1 MPLLPE
7 NTDVQG
13 ALGPVAHT
21 PELNQG
27 PAPAALDV
35 LAEAG
40 RQTYLG
46 TAYDRMMNPR
56 PVGKVDPGFDPIAS
70 VPRGYELY
78 ADHFV
83 NDSTPEQV
91 AYTRQ
96 RIDQELQ
103 SRKTIAR
110 AGGWGVAAELGSGL
124 VDPVNLAAMSMVPEL
139 GASRIANAIRLAT
152 VNAGTTYAQETLLGG
167 LYELRTPQ
175 ESLLNVGTSAVFGGL
190 IGAAIRPRVPAGD
203 LAALRRR
210 FEAGEPVGP
219 APTIV
224 DDQAHVPPPPD
235 SAAAEE
241 AARIRG
247 AAEQLRQTKLPL
259 EPAAGAEAPAEA
271 PGAAAAAEAPQVP
284 SRAAGVAELARALP
298 EGERG
303 PFAPEL
309 DRLDYPNFGLE
320 EPPKPLPA
328 GHELLTERHLD
339 NSPARVQMRE
349 GLVDERFQG
358 VTPVPEGQKPIAIVM
373 GGGGA
378 SGKGTVLKMLEAQ
391 GQVPKNAVHLDPDV
405 FKTGNAKKGL
415 NGIPEYHQIVAA
427 GDSRAAAVTHDE
439 SSLLY
444 KAALEKAV
452 KGRYNVVLDR
462 TLGNPSKVLHPEKG
476 ELKALRDAGYEVHLI
491 GVTVPAEE
499 AIPRMVKR
507 ANGPEKRYVP
517 IDQALEAHK
526 GFSQGFERYTEF
538 ADRARLFDNNVP
550 KGTAPR
556 LIASRDTAAGKP
568 LEVHDQAAY
577 NQFVKKGELNAKAT
591 TIREISGGGRPG
603 QAGPAERAAIAGPVE
618 RANLPGSGEAG
629 PGGEGRAGASQP
641 EPGAGGVPGPRV
653 EPDPVAAARASLE
666 SKLLGGPHAVAT
678 PTGRK
683 VDVRARLVELA
694 DLMTSDHPEFP
705 QELQPRQRGERKAL
719 QAQVIQIAQKL
730 DPELLGH
737 NPLASDGAPVVS
749 PAIARAGVEVSD
761 PRTTTA
767 AALDREFANRDDAY
781 WRIEETP
788 QGSKF
793 KDSEFSGT
801 QCTGYA
807 CAVLQKLGKSRVK
820 VFGFHDTDNPS
831 SAIAQAAGGHDFAL
845 VDGRFIVD
853 PWLGEGFATPMDAK
867 SGEPLPQ
874 RTVFDLEAPGDRK
887 LIEELYGDRA
897 KWKDM
902 TERVAERAP
911 PSHVVESGNGRVM
924 ALKHAYEN
932 VPESAARYRAWLE
945 RQGAPIEGMK
955 QPVLVRERVTPMDMN
970 ERRAFTLEANQRS
983 QAAFS
988 PVEQARAD
996 ARSLDASMMSKLRG
1010 GDLTT
1015 AQNAPFVREFADRL
1029 PPSERTELVNADGT
1043 VSQAGVRRVQAAI
1056 LAKAYGGTPAADLT
1070 LARMLEHS
1078 DSDIRSALNALQD
1091 AAPQFAKLR
1100 QAIED
1105 GKIDARYDVA
1115 PAIVQAVE
1123 DVAKLRAEGMTLKE
1137 HLASADMFSPKTLA
1151 TRAFYDSAGTRL
1163 AGREKAAAALIK
1175 YADGAL
1181 HERLDQASLFTDAPA
1196 SPAQIMREATAPTP
1210 ADMFGFRTA
1219 ALKRVEATM
1228 AATPAELPPA
1238 DGTGAPFV
1246 SSPSGES
1253 TVGAATSAGGA
1264 RLTPMEEMTVA
1275 RGARSL
1281 VAGPG
1286 RVAPGARLLT
1296 SPSLKV
1302 RQLLENLTNLG
1313 EVLQKNERGVANA
1326 IPIERLLWRHE
1337 GTWQQGMDNVGKLFR
1352 QYRERLAGQS
1362 YRIFPPAAE
1371 GALDRREFEQA
1382 IVSAMR
1388 RGDKH
1393 AIPEVAQAA
1402 ADTRRIVFQPLYDRA
1417 VKLGLVPKDAQLFAE
1432 SYMTRQ
1438 YDAVKINAN
1447 RRDWHLRLRNYFI
1460 SEGVDAAEAD
1470 SIAHQATRNVLGSE
1484 RGTMDWRMFADQNG
1498 VERIPLTGRLKGRT
1512 LAVPDTVLEPYLNND
1527 LPHLTHSYIRS
1538 LAPEV
1543 EMADRFS
1550 GEALREIQARHAEGQ
1565 ARLDAMTGGEQG
1577 IGEQAAGAEAQALRQ
1592 NMRNEAQSAAS
1603 AARQLAGPIQ
1613 EIKDEYSVLI
1623 QRKLVEGDNAGAVE
1637 LSNRMDADVRDIS
1650 AIRDRL
1656 YGVFGQP
1663 KDPGSFAVRAG
1674 RLLRQ
1679 NNVLRL
1685 LGAATLAHI
1694 PDFAN
1699 MVTRYGLPQ
1708 TFSVVA
1714 KLATSMEAISAA
1726 RAEAHRLGAALDMA
1740 MNTISVLGD
1749 FGSHSQYAEQRIGAK
1764 LTRAFTIATGETP
1777 LVTLVQNVASVIG
1790 QNEILHA
1797 AEKVAAGQAID
1808 RHLAIR
1814 MAQAGL
1820 DDAML
1825 QRIAREAA
1833 THGREING
1841 LRFGSSDAWKDQEA
1855 ALALETAILKD
1866 AHGMTLR
1873 PSAGDTPLLMSSEM
1887 GKLLLQFKTFAFA
1900 ANRTVINPMMQGLA
1914 RGDPRAAAGIMTLLV
1929 GGTTSYM
1936 AKQAAAGQPIEFD
1949 NPGRFALEVL
1959 DKSNLMGWTSEAVFP
1974 ALWQFGFK
1982 DLSRWSDRDPI
1993 ETLLGPSVG
2002 TVTSTLAR
2010 RLPAKFT
2017 GDQEEPGDTF
2027 NRADLHF
2034 LRRTFWPGQNVW
2046 WWRRGVNDLED
2057 RIADTFDLPGTS
2069 NAERAQMRSQ

>member
-7 NTDVQG
+7 NSDVQG
-13 ALGPVAHT
+13 SLGPVART
-21 PELNQG
+21 PELNQE
-27 PAPAALDV
+27 PTPAALDV

-46 TAYDRMMNPR
+46 TAWDRMMNPR

-70 VPRGYELY
+70 IPKGYELY

-91 AYTRQ
+91 GYTRS

-110 AGGWGVAAELGSGL
+110 AGGWGVAAELGTGL
-124 VDPVNLAAMSMVPEL
+124 VDPVNLAAMAMVPEL
-139 GASRIANAIRLAT
+139 GASRIANAVRLAA

-175 ESLLNVGTSAVFGGL
+175 ESLLNVGTSAIFGGL

-203 LAALRRR
+203 LAALRQRL
-210 FEAGEPVGP
+210 EAGQPVGP
-219 APTIV
+219 SPGLV
-224 DDQAHVPPPPD
+224 DAEAHVPPPPD

-241 AARIRG
+241 AARIRD

-259 EPAAGAEAPAEA
+259 EGRAGAETPAES
-271 PGAAAAAEAPQVP
+271 PGAAAAAALPEVP
-284 SRAAGVAELARALP
+284 PRTASVPELASALP
-298 EGERG
+298 EGQRG
-303 PFAPEL
+303 AFAPEL
-309 DRLDYPNFGLE
+309 DRLDYPNFGLA
-320 EPPKPLPA
+320 EPPKTLPA
-328 GHELLTERHLD
+328 GHELLTERNLD
-339 NSPARVQMRE
+339 NSPERVAMRE
-349 GLVDERFQG
+349 GLVDQRFQD
-358 VTPVPEGQKPIAIVM
+358 VAPVPEGQKPIAIVM

-378 SGKGTVLKMLEAQ
+378 SGKGTVLKMLADQ
-391 GQVPKNAVHLDPDV
+391 GKVPENAVHLDPDV
-405 FKTGNAKKGL
+405 FKTGSAKAGL
-415 NGIPEYHQIVAA
+415 NGIPEYHQIVGA
-427 GDSRAAAVTHDE
+427 GDSRAAAVTHEE

-444 KAALEKAV
+444 KAALDRAV

-462 TLGNPSKVLHPEKG
+462 TLGNPSKVLHPENG
-476 ELKALRDAGYEVHLI
+476 ELKALKDAGYDVRLV

-499 AIPRMVKR
+499 AIPRLVKR

-517 IDQALEAHK
+517 IDQALAAHK
-526 GFSQGFERYTEF
+526 GFSQGFPKY
-538 ADRARLFDNNVP
+538 ADLADSALLFDNNVP
-550 KGTAPR
+550 KGEAPR
-556 LIASRDTAAGKP
+556 LIASKAPETGKG
-568 LEVHDQAAY
+568 LEIHDESAY
-577 NQFVKKGELNAKAT
+577 NQFVKKGELNEKAT
-591 TIREISGGGRPG
+591 TIRQISGERRPG
-603 QAGPAERAAIAGPVE
+603 EARPAERAAVVGPVE
-618 RANLPGSGEAG
+618 RADRAGVGEAG
-629 PGGEGRAGASQP
+629 PGGQGRGGAGEP

-653 EPDPVAAARASLE
+653 EPDPIAAARASLE
-666 SKLLGGPHAVAT
+666 SKLLGGPHAVTT
-678 PTGRK
+678 PSGRK

-737 NPLASDGAPVVS
+737 NPLASDGAPIVS
-749 PAIARAGVEVSD
+749 PREMRTGLEVAV

-767 AALDREFANRDDAY
+767 ASLEREFAHRDDAY
-781 WRIEETP
+781 WRIDETA

-793 KDSEFSGT
+793 RDSSYSGT

-807 CAVLQKLGKSRVK
+807 CAVLQKLGKARVK
-820 VFGFHDTDNPS
+820 VFGFGEENAAS
-831 SAIAQAAGGHDFAL
+831 RIAQTSGGHDFAV
-845 VDGRFIVD
+845 VDGRYIVD
-853 PWLGEGFATPMDAK
+853 PWLGEGFGTPMTAADGK
-867 SGEPLPQ
+867 PLPN
-874 RTVFDLEAPGDRK
+874 RTVFDLEAPKDRAE
-887 LIEELYGDRA
+887 IADIYGDRA
-897 KWKDM
+897 AWKDM
-902 TERVAERAP
+902 TSHVAEAAP
-911 PSHVVESGNGRVM
+911 PSRVVESGNGRVM

-932 VPESAARYRAWLE
+932 VPESADRYRAWLE

-955 QPVLVRERVTPMDMN
+955 QPVLVRERVTPMDMA

-996 ARSLDASMMSKLRG
+996 ARNLDAAVMGKLRG

-1015 AQNAPFVREFADRL
+1015 GQNAPFIREFADRL
-1029 PPSERTELVNADGT
+1029 PPGERVELVNADGT

-1091 AAPQFAKLR
+1091 AAPEFARLR
-1100 QAIED
+1100 QAIDD
-1105 GKIDARYDVA
+1105 GKIDPRYDVA

-1123 DVAKLRAEGMTLKE
+1123 DVAKLRAEGVTLKE

-1196 SPAQIMREATAPTP
+1196 SPAQLLHEATKPTP

-1228 AATPAELPPA
+1228 ASTPAQIPPA

-1246 SSPSGES
+1246 SSPTGES
-1253 TVGAATSAGGA
+1253 TVGAATAGGA

-1337 GTWQQGMDNVGKLFR
+1337 GVWQQGMDNVGKLFR

-1382 IVSAMR
+1382 IVGAMR
-1388 RGDKH
+1388 RGDQH

-1402 ADTRRIVFQPLYDRA
+1402 ADTRRIVFQPLYDRS

-1438 YDAVKINAN
+1438 YDAVKINGN

-1498 VERIPLTGRLKGRT
+1498 VERIPMTGRLKGRT

-1538 LAPEV
+1538 MAPEV

-1550 GEALREIQARHAEGQ
+1550 GEALREIQARHAAGQ
-1565 ARLDAMTGGEQG
+1565 TQLEKMTAGEQG
-1577 IGEQAAGAEAQALRQ
+1577 IGEQAAGAEANALRQ
-1592 NMRNEAQSAAS
+1592 NMRNEASSAAS
-1603 AARQLAGPIQ
+1603 AARQLQGPIQ

-1623 QRKLVEGDNAGAVE
+1623 QRKLVENDNAGAVE
-1637 LSNRMDADVRDIS
+1637 LSDRMDADIRDIS

-1714 KLATSMEAISAA
+1714 KLATSMEAITAA

-1749 FGSHSQYAEQRIGAK
+1749 FGSHSQYAEQRVGAK

-1790 QNEILHA
+1790 QNEILGA

-1820 DDAML
+1820 DEPML
-1825 QRIAREAA
+1825 QRVAREAA
-1833 THGREING
+1833 THGREVNG
-1841 LRFGSSDAWKDQEA
+1841 LRFGSSDAWADQEA

-1873 PSAGDTPLLMSSEM
+1873 PSVGDTPLLMSSEM

-1914 RGDPRAAAGIMTLLV
+1914 RGDPRAAAGFMTLLV
-1929 GGTTSYM
+1929 GGATSYM
-1936 AKQAAAGQPIEFD
+1936 AKQAAAGQPLEID
-1949 NPGRFALEVL
+1949 NPARFALEVL
-1959 DKSNLMGWTSEAVFP
+1959 DKSNLMGWTSEAIFP

-2034 LRRTFWPGQNVW
+2034 IRRTFGPGQNVW
-2046 WWRRGVNDLED
+2046 WFRRAVNDMED
-2057 RIADTFDLPGTS
+2057 RVGDTFDLPGTS